1 MSCYFFT
8 YYFFEG
14 KLLLSS
20 SPLPSSGLILLCFFL
35 EKACFYV
42 AQPDLYLLGTSIHPH
57 LPKLGLQVSVDH
69 CAHLSPHF
77 KSLPLVL
84 FVEEEGEG
92 GPEGGGGTHVHNS
105 HSRSC

>member
-8 YYFFEG
+8 YYFLKESSCS
-14 KLLLSS
+14 LPLLS
-20 SPLPSSGLILLCFFL
+20 PPVAL
-35 EKACFYV
+35 FYSV
-42 AQPDLYLLGTSIHPH
+42 SFWRRPVSTAQADFYLLGTSIHPH

-92 GPEGGGGTHVHNS
+92 GPEGGGGAHVHSS

>member
-35 EKACFYV
+35 EKACFY
-42 AQPDLYLLGTSIHPH
+42 
-57 LPKLGLQVSVDH
+57 
-69 CAHLSPHF
+69 CA
-77 KSLPLVL
+77 
-84 FVEEEGEG
+84 G
-92 GPEGGGGTHVHNS
+92 
-105 HSRSC
+105 